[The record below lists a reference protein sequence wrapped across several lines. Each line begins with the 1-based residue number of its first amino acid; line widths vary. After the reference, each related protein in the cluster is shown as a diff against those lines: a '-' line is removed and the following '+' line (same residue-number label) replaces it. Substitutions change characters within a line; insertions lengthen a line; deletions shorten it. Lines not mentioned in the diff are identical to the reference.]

1 MPRDLADSIP
11 ADLVPPDAPWP
22 VILGIDPGTRVV
34 GYGAI
39 VVAGDGPRLL
49 VCGAIHAGARA
60 RVPDRLARI
69 AADVRL
75 LVQRLRPSVV
85 VVEKAFHAV
94 NAQSALRIGE
104 GRGVVL
110 AIAAEHGCAVAEYPP
125 AVAKKAVLGN
135 GNASKPQ
142 VRAMVTVLLGLA
154 APPESEDASDAL
166 ALAIAHVQ
174 RMRMARLV
182 EGRGAGES
190 FRTVPGTL
198 RKDSPV
204 KGP

>member
-1 MPRDLADSIP
+1 MTRDLADCIP

-22 VILGIDPGTRVV
+22 VVLGIDPGTRVV

-39 VVAGDGPRLL
+39 VAAGDGPRLL
-49 VCGAIHAGARA
+49 VCGAIQAGGGRTP
-60 RVPDRLARI
+60 VPQRLALI
-69 AADVRL
+69 ARDVKL
-75 LVQRLRPSVV
+75 LVGRLRPAVV

-135 GNASKPQ
+135 GNASKQQ
-142 VRAMVTVLLGLA
+142 VRAMVAVLLGLA
-154 APPESEDASDAL
+154 APPDSEDASDAL

-174 RMRMARLV
+174 RMRT
-182 EGRGAGES
+182 AGLLQ
-190 FRTVPGTL
+190 R
-198 RKDSPV
+198 
-204 KGP
+204 